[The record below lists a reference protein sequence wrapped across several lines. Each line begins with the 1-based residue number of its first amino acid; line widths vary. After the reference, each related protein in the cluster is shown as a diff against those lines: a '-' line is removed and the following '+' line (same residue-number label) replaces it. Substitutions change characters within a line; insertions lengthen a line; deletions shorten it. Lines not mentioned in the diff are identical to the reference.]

1 MSETYEKKND
11 NVLTTENLAKD
22 IETPKLKRIDIP
34 DAARAEINR
43 MNERLEI
50 YLSGVVIGMGIK
62 GKWNYDAQRMQIIVE
77 ATNGKN
83 KT

>member
-1 MSETYEKKND
+1 MRNKPKSSENK
-11 NVLTTENLAKD
+11 AKD
-22 IETPKLKRIDIP
+22 VVTPKLKNIDIP
-34 DAARAEINR
+34 NAAKAEIIR

-77 ATNGKN
+77 ATNGKS

>member
-1 MSETYEKKND
+1 MPRPKASLNK
-11 NVLTTENLAKD
+11 AKD
-22 IETPKLKRIDIP
+22 VEVPKLKSIDIP
-34 DAARAEINR
+34 NAAKAEIGR

-62 GKWNYDAQRMQIIVE
+62 GKWNYDAQRMKIIVE
-77 ATNGKN
+77 DTNGK